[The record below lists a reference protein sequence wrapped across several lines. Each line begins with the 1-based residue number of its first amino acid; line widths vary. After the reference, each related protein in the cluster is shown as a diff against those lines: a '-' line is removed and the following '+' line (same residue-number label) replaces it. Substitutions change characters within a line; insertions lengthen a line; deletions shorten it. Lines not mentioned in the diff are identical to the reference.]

1 MNSLGIQNKQRV
13 ALA

>member
-1 MNSLGIQNKQRV
+1 MNSLGVQNKQRV